1 MTLKELLGEKFKDE
15 ITVAEIE
22 AAIKDVSL
30 GVSPEKLKTDYV
42 SKEMFDKSTAETST
56 WKRSIVTH

>member
-30 GVSPEKLKTDYV
+30 GVSPEKLKRI
-42 SKEMFDKSTAETST
+42 MFPKKCSTNQPP
-56 WKRSIVTH
+56 KHPLGRRSIATH